1 MGSFIDIVVLLFA
14 SVVIVGLFRRMNLPP
29 ILAYLYVGLLIGP
42 YGLGLVDDDKSVHI
56 LAEFGVVFLLF
67 TIGLEF
73 SLPQIISMKWIVFG
87 LGGAQVV
94 IATGLT
100 MIIGHIIGLDMVS
113 SFIVGGSVAMSS
125 TALVVKQLD
134 EQGEQVENHG
144 KTSVGVLIFQD
155 MAVVPFLILIP
166 IFASGSQGS
175 MAVPLITA
183 LLKGAFVFVLMLLA
197 GRLVIRPLFHEIAL
211 ARSTELFT
219 LTVLLVIIVAAWAT
233 HFAELSLTMGAFL
246 AGMVLGETEYKHQIE
261 SDIRP
266 FRDVLLGLFFI
277 TIGMLLDIEM
287 VKRYWFYVLPAFV
300 ALMAV
305 KTMLVFLIMYMMGEE
320 KRNCLRSGL
329 VLSQGGEFGFAL
341 ISIALASNLIS
352 EIVSQVVLAAVF
364 LSMVFAP
371 FLIRFNGKI
380 ATWIINTFSFTEQK
394 LDEVSEVDMIE
405 AVSRTLNDH
414 VIIVGYGRHGQNVSR
429 FYDVEGVRYLAL
441 DLDPERIK
449 HARSAG
455 ESVTY
460 GDATRDEILEAA
472 GLEKAKLIMITIEN
486 PSYAIKVMRNVRKH
500 RLDIPICVLAYD
512 DTYMD
517 KFKREGAT
525 DVVPQIFESSLML
538 ASHSLPRLGVP
549 MFQVLRHIRE
559 FRKDNYTKL
568 RGFFQ
573 GQRTFSI
580 EGSSRSRAQLRTIAL
595 GMTAHA
601 VGKELGELDLGDVGV
616 TITSIRRRN
625 IRVPDPTSDVK
636 LLGGDILVAYGAP
649 EELEKAE
656 ALILSGSI

>member
-87 LGGAQVV
+87 LGGAQVM

-100 MIIGHIIGLDMVS
+100 MVIGYFIGLDPVS
-113 SFIVGGSVAMSS
+113 SFIVGGAVAMSS

-144 KTSVGVLIFQD
+144 KTSIGVLIFQD

-166 IFASGSQGS
+166 IFASGAEGS

-197 GRLVIRPLFHEIAL
+197 GRLIIRPLFHEIAL

-233 HFAELSLTMGAFL
+233 HFADLSLTMGAFL

-277 TIGMLLDIEM
+277 TIGMLLDVEM

-300 ALMAV
+300 AILVV
-305 KTMLVFLIMYMMGEE
+305 KTMLVFAIMNIMGDD
-320 KRNCLRSGL
+320 KRNGLRSGL
-329 VLSQGGEFGFAL
+329 ILSQGGEFGFAL

-352 EIVSQVVLAAVF
+352 EIASQVVLAAVF
-364 LSMVFAP
+364 LSMVVAP

-380 ATWIINTFSFTEQK
+380 ATWIINVFSFSGNK

-414 VIIVGYGRHGQNVSR
+414 IIIVGYGRHGQNVSR
-429 FYDVEGVRYLAL
+429 FYDVEGVKYLAL

-455 ESVTY
+455 EYVTF
-460 GDATRDEILEAA
+460 GDATRDEILKAA
-472 GLEKAKLIMITIEN
+472 GLEKAKLVMITIEN
-486 PSYAIKVMRNVRKH
+486 PSYTTKVIRNVRKH
-500 RLDIPICVLAYD
+500 RIDIPICALAYD

-517 KFKREGAT
+517 KFRREGAT

-538 ASHSLPRLGVP
+538 AAHSLPRMGVP
-549 MFQVLRHIRE
+549 MSQVLRHIRE
-559 FRKDNYTKL
+559 FRKDGYSKL
-568 RGFFQ
+568 RGFFH
-573 GQRTFSI
+573 GQRTHSI
-580 EGSSRSRAQLRTIAL
+580 EGSARSREQLRTISL

-601 VGKELGELDLGDVGV
+601 VGKELGDLALDDVGV

>member
-87 LGGAQVV
+87 LGGAQVM

-100 MIIGHIIGLDMVS
+100 MVIGYFIGMDPVS
-113 SFIVGGSVAMSS
+113 SFIVGGAVAMSS

-144 KTSVGVLIFQD
+144 KTSIGVLIFQD

-166 IFASGSQGS
+166 IFASGAEGS

-197 GRLVIRPLFHEIAL
+197 GRLIIRPLFHEIAL

-233 HFAELSLTMGAFL
+233 HFADLSLTMGAFL

-277 TIGMLLDIEM
+277 TIGMLLDVEM

-300 ALMAV
+300 AILVV
-305 KTMLVFLIMYMMGEE
+305 KTMLVFAIMNIMGDD
-320 KRNCLRSGL
+320 KRNGLRSGL
-329 VLSQGGEFGFAL
+329 ILSQGGEFGFAL

-352 EIVSQVVLAAVF
+352 EIASQVVLAAVF
-364 LSMVFAP
+364 LSMVVAP

-380 ATWIINTFSFTEQK
+380 ATWIINVFSFSGNK

-414 VIIVGYGRHGQNVSR
+414 IIIVGYGRHGQNVSR
-429 FYDVEGVRYLAL
+429 FYDVEGVKYLAL

-455 ESVTY
+455 EYVTF
-460 GDATRDEILEAA
+460 GDATRDEILKAA
-472 GLEKAKLIMITIEN
+472 GLEKAKLVMITIEN
-486 PSYAIKVMRNVRKH
+486 PSYTTKVIRNVRKH
-500 RLDIPICVLAYD
+500 RIDIPICALAYD

-517 KFKREGAT
+517 KFRREGAT

-538 ASHSLPRLGVP
+538 AAHSLPRMGVP
-549 MFQVLRHIRE
+549 MSQVLRHIRE
-559 FRKDNYTKL
+559 FRKDGYSKL
-568 RGFFQ
+568 RGFFH
-573 GQRTFSI
+573 GQRTHSI
-580 EGSSRSRAQLRTIAL
+580 EGSARSREQLRTISL

-601 VGKELGELDLGDVGV
+601 VGKELGDLALDDVGV

>member
-1 MGSFIDIVVLLFA
+1 MDIVVLLFA

-42 YGLGLVDDDKSVHI
+42 YGLGLVADDKSVHI

-87 LGGAQVV
+87 LGGAQVM

-100 MIIGHIIGLDMVS
+100 MLLGYLVGLDMVS
-113 SFIVGGSVAMSS
+113 SFIIGGAVAMSS

-144 KTSVGVLIFQD
+144 KTSIGVLIFQD

-166 IFASGSQGS
+166 IFAGGSQGS
-175 MAVPLITA
+175 MAMPLITA

-197 GRLVIRPLFHEIAL
+197 GRLIIRPLFHEIAL

-287 VKRYWFYVLPAFV
+287 VKRYWFYVLPAF
-300 ALMAV
+300 MAIMV
-305 KTMLVFLIMYMMGEE
+305 IKTILVFAIMYIMGDD

-329 VLSQGGEFGFAL
+329 ILSQGGEFGFAL
-341 ISIALASNLIS
+341 ISIALASNLID
-352 EIVSQVVLAAVF
+352 EVVSQVVLAAVF

-371 FLIRFNGKI
+371 FLIRFNGKV
-380 ATWIINTFSFTEQK
+380 ATWIINILSFNEQK
-394 LDEVSEVDMIE
+394 LDEVSEVDLIE
-405 AVSRTLNDH
+405 AVSRTLDEH

-455 ESVTY
+455 ESVTF

-486 PSYAIKVMRNVRKH
+486 PTYVVKVIRNIRKH
-500 RLDIPICVLAYD
+500 RVDIPICVLAYD

-517 KFKREGAT
+517 KFRREGAT
-525 DVVPQIFESSLML
+525 DVVPQIFEASLML
-538 ASHSLPRLGVP
+538 ASHSLPQLGIP
-549 MFQVLRHIRE
+549 MSRVLRHTRE
-559 FRKDNYTKL
+559 FRKNGYSKL
-568 RGFFQ
+568 RGFFH
-573 GQRTFSI
+573 GHRTHSI
-580 EGSSRSRAQLRTIAL
+580 EGSARSREQLRTIAL

-601 VGKELGELDLGDVGV
+601 VGKELGELELDDIGV
-616 TITSIRRRN
+616 TITSIRRKEMRM
-625 IRVPDPTSDVK
+625 PDPTADVQ

-656 ALILSGSI
+656 SIILSGSI

>member
-1 MGSFIDIVVLLFA
+1 MGSFVDIVVLLFA

-42 YGLGLVDDDKSVHI
+42 YGLGLVADDKSVHI

-87 LGGAQVV
+87 LGGAQVM

-100 MIIGHIIGLDMVS
+100 MLLGYLVGLDMVS
-113 SFIVGGSVAMSS
+113 SFIIGGAVAMSS

-144 KTSVGVLIFQD
+144 KTSIGVLIFQD

-166 IFASGSQGS
+166 IFAGGSQGS
-175 MAVPLITA
+175 MAMPLITA

-197 GRLVIRPLFHEIAL
+197 GRLIIRPLFHEIAL

-287 VKRYWFYVLPAFV
+287 VKRYWFYVLPAF
-300 ALMAV
+300 MAIMV
-305 KTMLVFLIMYMMGEE
+305 IKTILVFAIMYIMGDD

-329 VLSQGGEFGFAL
+329 ILSQGGEFGFAL
-341 ISIALASNLIS
+341 ISIALASNLID
-352 EIVSQVVLAAVF
+352 EVVSQVVLAAVF

-371 FLIRFNGKI
+371 FLIRFNGKV
-380 ATWIINTFSFTEQK
+380 ATWIINILSFNEQK
-394 LDEVSEVDMIE
+394 LDEVSEVDLIE
-405 AVSRTLNDH
+405 AVSRTLDEH

-455 ESVTY
+455 ESVTF

-486 PSYAIKVMRNVRKH
+486 PTYVVKVIRNIRKH
-500 RLDIPICVLAYD
+500 RVDIPICVLAYD

-517 KFKREGAT
+517 KFRREGAT
-525 DVVPQIFESSLML
+525 DVVPQIFEASLML
-538 ASHSLPRLGVP
+538 ASHSLPQLGIP
-549 MFQVLRHIRE
+549 MSRVLRHTRE
-559 FRKDNYTKL
+559 FRKNGYSKL
-568 RGFFQ
+568 RGFFH
-573 GQRTFSI
+573 GHRTHSI
-580 EGSSRSRAQLRTIAL
+580 EGSARSREQLRTIAL

-601 VGKELGELDLGDVGV
+601 VGKELGELELDDIGV
-616 TITSIRRRN
+616 TITSIRRKEMRM
-625 IRVPDPTSDVK
+625 PDPTADVQ

-656 ALILSGSI
+656 SIILSGSI

>member
-14 SVVIVGLFRRMNLPP
+14 SVVVVGLFRRMNLPP

-42 YGLGLVDDDKSVHI
+42 YGLGLVEDDKSVHI

-73 SLPQIISMKWIVFG
+73 SLPQIMSMKWIVFG
-87 LGGAQVV
+87 LGGAQVL
-94 IATGLT
+94 IATGLA
-100 MIIGHIIGLDMVS
+100 MAFGYLIGMDVIS
-113 SFIVGGSVAMSS
+113 SFIVGGAVAMSS

-134 EQGEQVENHG
+134 EQGEQLENHG

-166 IFASGSQGS
+166 IFASGSQGP
-175 MAVPLITA
+175 MVLPLITA

-197 GRLVIRPLFHEIAL
+197 GRLIIRPLFHEIAL

-287 VKRYWFYVLPAFV
+287 VRHYWYFVLPAFV
-300 ALMAV
+300 ALLIV
-305 KTMLVFLIMYMMGEE
+305 KTILVFTIMYLMGDD
-320 KRNCLRSGL
+320 KRNCLRSGI

-341 ISIALASNLIS
+341 ISIALAANLIS
-352 EIVSQVVLAAVF
+352 EVVSQVVLAAVF

-380 ATWIINTFSFTEQK
+380 ATWIINVLNFSGDK
-394 LDEVSEVDMIE
+394 IDEVSEVDMIE

-414 VIIVGYGRHGQNVSR
+414 VIIVGYGLHGQNVSR

-472 GLEKAKLIMITIEN
+472 GLEKAKLVMITIEN
-486 PSYAIKVMRNVRKH
+486 SNYAIKVIRNIRKH
-500 RLDIPICVLAYD
+500 RVDIPICVLAYD
-512 DTYMD
+512 DAYMD

-525 DVVPQIFESSLML
+525 DVVPQIFEASLML
-538 ASHSLPRLGVP
+538 ASHSLPQLGVP
-549 MFQVLRHIRE
+549 MSRVLRHTRE
-559 FRKDNYTKL
+559 FRKDGYSKL
-568 RGFFQ
+568 RGFFY
-573 GQRTFSI
+573 GQRTHSI
-580 EGSSRSRAQLRTIAL
+580 EGSARSRAQLRTISL
-595 GMTAHA
+595 GMTAYA
-601 VGKELGELDLGDVGV
+601 VGKLLGELSLDDVGV
-616 TITSIRRRN
+616 TITSIRRRK
-625 IRVPDPTSDVK
+625 IRVPDPTADVK
-636 LLGGDILVAYGAP
+636 LLGGDILIAYGAP

>member
-1 MGSFIDIVVLLFA
+1 MGSFADIVILLFS

-42 YGLGLVDDDKSVHI
+42 YGLGLVEDDKSVHI

-87 LGGAQVV
+87 LGGAQVL

-100 MIIGHIIGLDMVS
+100 MIIGYFVGLDVVS
-113 SFIVGGSVAMSS
+113 SFIVGGAVAMSS

-144 KTSVGVLIFQD
+144 KTSVGVLVFQD

-166 IFASGSQGS
+166 IFASGAEGS
-175 MAVPLITA
+175 MAAPLITA
-183 LLKGAFVFVLMLLA
+183 LLKGALVFVVMLLA
-197 GRLVIRPLFHEIAL
+197 GRLIIRPLFHEIAL

-246 AGMVLGETEYKHQIE
+246 AGMVLGETEYRHQIE

-277 TIGMLLDIEM
+277 TIGMLLDIE
-287 VKRYWFYVLPAFV
+287 KIKDYWYFV
-300 ALMAV
+300 IPVFIAIMLV
-305 KTMLVFLIMYMMGEE
+305 KTLLVFGIMRIMGGE

-329 VLSQGGEFGFAL
+329 ILSQGGEFGFAL
-341 ISIALASNLIS
+341 ISIALVSNLIS
-352 EIVSQVVLAAVF
+352 EEVSQIVLAAVF

-371 FLIRFNGKI
+371 FLIRFNGRI
-380 ATWIINTFSFTEQK
+380 ATWIINVLTFSGNK
-394 LDEVSEVDMIE
+394 LDAVSEVDMIE
-405 AVSRTLNDH
+405 SVSKTLDGH
-414 VIIVGYGRHGQNVSR
+414 AIIVGYGRHGQNVSR
-429 FYDVEGVRYLAL
+429 FFDVENIRYLAL

-472 GLEKAKLIMITIEN
+472 GLEKAKLVVITIEN
-486 PSYAIKVMRNVRKH
+486 PSYTIKVIRNIRKH
-500 RLDIPICVLAYD
+500 RMDIPICVLAYD

-517 KFKREGAT
+517 KYKREGAN
-525 DVVPQIFESSLML
+525 DVVPQIFEASLML
-538 ASHSLPRLGVP
+538 ASHSLPLLGVP
-549 MFQVLRHIRE
+549 MSRVLRHTRE
-559 FRKDNYTKL
+559 FRKNGYSQL
-568 RGFFQ
+568 RGFFH
-573 GQRTFSI
+573 GQRSQNI
-580 EGSSRSRAQLRTIAL
+580 EGSARSREQLRTIAL
-595 GMTAHA
+595 GATAYA
-601 VGKELGELDLGDVGV
+601 IGKQLSDLELGDVGV

-625 IRVPDPTSDVK
+625 IRVPDPTGDVQ
-636 LLGGDILVAYGAP
+636 LIGGDILVVYGAP

-656 ALILSGSI
+656 AILLSGSI